1 MSKFPQARQA
11 KTFTP
16 AWMRS
21 ARAWYGSAF
30 EPKKKGDLAE
40 AMADWTEMDPA
51 ERGFVLAHLQYLGLQ
66 AQLGT
71 QKMLREL
78 RALFEEVGDEV
89 IEALDGVVDAVEPEV
104 EEADDADEID
114 EVIDDDA
121 GADGDG
127 EPEAR
132 VLDPGEDTPIPDY
145 EPEPRVMPVEAVAPE
160 LLRDTGG
167 EPAPPDLPGLDESP
181 SEDA

>member
-40 AMADWTEMDPA
+40 AMADWSEMDPA

-66 AQLGT
+66 AQLGN

-89 IEALDGVVDAVEPEV
+89 IEAIEVAMEEQAGV
-104 EEADDADEID
+104 EEEDADED
-114 EVIDDDA
+114 AEGPELSGPHLELVDDGGEVE
-121 GADGDG
+121 G
-127 EPEAR
+127 EPR
-132 VLDPGEDTPIPDY
+132 H
-145 EPEPRVMPVEAVAPE
+145 MPVEAVAPE
-160 LLRDTGG
+160 LLRDG
-167 EPAPPDLPGLDESP
+167 EDEPSLDDYEFEVPGLDPEP
-181 SEDA
+181 EGA